1 MEEKQTGVME
11 KTKFENR
18 VESHLG
24 ANCGLFGPAGFRFT
38 ELKNSSPKL
47 KLGSRN
53 TKLPTGSKIDE
64 VEFGVTDKPQYEF

>member
-1 MEEKQTGVME
+1 ME
-11 KTKFENR
+11 KTEFENR

-24 ANCGLFGPAGFRFT
+24 AHCGLFGLAGFRFT

-53 TKLPTGSKIDE
+53 TKLPIASQIDE